1 VNIGYLSVV
10 FSHGPAHRSSLN
22 DVEIVIVIRHHLT
35 RLLFLLVFVLLS
47 ACATGGTTTAST
59 AASGSGNVITRE
71 DLEDLQRLN
80 LYQAVQ
86 RLRPQWLQTRGMD
99 SFEQTNEVVVYVD
112 NQQMGGPSELRRL
125 NPVDVGEIRYL
136 DSRQATTQFGRGHP
150 SGAILV
156 FTERGPGGG
165 R

>member
-1 VNIGYLSVV
+1 MTRST
-10 FSHGPAHRSSLN
+10 FSRLAFVLILAGVTACASSGPA
-22 DVEIVIVIRHHLT
+22 
-35 RLLFLLVFVLLS
+35 
-47 ACATGGTTTAST
+47 TTTS
-59 AASGSGNVITRE
+59 SSGNVITRA

-99 SFEQTNEVVVYVD
+99 SFEQDNEVVVYVD
-112 NQQMGGPSELRRL
+112 NNRMGGPRELRRI
-125 NPVDVGEIRYL
+125 NPIEVGEIRYL

-156 FTERGPGGG
+156 FTERGPG
-165 R
+165 RLPPAP